1 MKVKIWREK
10 VGTNNST
17 YAPSKTGTT
26 MVSKKGSRRC
36 CGDASRPQKR
46 KKDDENK
53 CLDEIDFLSAY
64 LQINRTKINVPNINV
79 LQINGSL
86 HQQKLVEV

>member
-1 MKVKIWREK
+1 MFNYDIRTVH
-10 VGTNNST
+10 VQFGSGTAKHGSGMIFVDVT
-17 YAPSKTGTT
+17 YP
-26 MVSKKGSRRC
+26 
-36 CGDASRPQKR
+36 
-46 KKDDENK
+46 
-53 CLDEIDFLSAY
+53 SAY